1 MEKNKTPSYDPA
13 DYYGGITEMDSNVE
27 KCVRALIY
35 AIRTSE
41 TYQSYLR
48 CEREL
53 DQQPKLREKLDEFR
67 KRVFEMNTSDQVD
80 IYEEADRLEQESA
93 ELRLVPVVND
103 FLAAELEMCSTL
115 REVTGRISEE
125 VGIRLPKL

>member
-1 MEKNKTPSYDPA
+1 ME
-13 DYYGGITEMDSNVE
+13 SNVE
-27 KCVRALIY
+27 KCVKALIY

-41 TYQSYLR
+41 SYQSYLR

-53 DQQPKLREKLDEFR
+53 DQQPNLREKLDEFR

-93 ELRLVPVVND
+93 ELRLIPVVND